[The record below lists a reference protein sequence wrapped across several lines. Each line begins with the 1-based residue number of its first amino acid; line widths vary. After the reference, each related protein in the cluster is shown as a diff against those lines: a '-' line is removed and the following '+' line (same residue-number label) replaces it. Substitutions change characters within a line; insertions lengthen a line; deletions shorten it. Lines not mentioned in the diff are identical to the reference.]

1 MKGEASSGGK
11 GELNREGNWSHHDEV
26 SYLRNTGNINREA
39 SLIPPLTES
48 LVLKNNT
55 EKWKIKSKK

>member
-26 SYLRNTGNINREA
+26 SYLRNTGNINREV

-55 EKWKIKSKK
+55 EK